1 MLHQVLYPEFHHRV
15 PVAQWLEHPS
25 QIMEG
30 HGFKSHLELG
40 NFFPSSMLSCLS
52 VIVRE
57 NRAGA
62 KDRGRPFTFIFSQYK
77 SYLKRLGMVAF
88 AEVDVRFSSRNH
100 HSIILG
106 PPAAKNNRDF
116 GQLCV
121 TVKHTSYD
129 S

>member
-1 MLHQVLYPEFHHRV
+1 MKIA
-15 PVAQWLEHPS
+15 PVT
-25 QIMEG
+25 
-30 HGFKSHLELG
+30 
-40 NFFPSSMLSCLS
+40 LS

-77 SYLKRLGMVAF
+77 RYQKRLGMVTF
-88 AEVDVRFSSRNH
+88 AEVEVRFSLRNH
-100 HSIILG
+100 YSIILG

-116 GQLCV
+116 RQLWV

>member
-1 MLHQVLYPEFHHRV
+1 M
-15 PVAQWLEHPS
+15 
-25 QIMEG
+25 
-30 HGFKSHLELG
+30 
-40 NFFPSSMLSCLS
+40 
-52 VIVRE
+52 RE

-62 KDRGRPFTFIFSQYK
+62 KDQGRPFTFIFSQYK

-106 PPAAKNNRDF
+106 PPAAKNNQDF

-129 S
+129 SEKLLYFFYDNDPFIS

>member
-1 MLHQVLYPEFHHRV
+1 MIGHSAFLVIHIELLICLTLQF
-15 PVAQWLEHPS
+15 
-25 QIMEG
+25 QII
-30 HGFKSHLELG
+30 LTI
-40 NFFPSSMLSCLS
+40 SSNDLS

-62 KDRGRPFTFIFSQYK
+62 KDRGRPFNFIFSQYK

-106 PPAAKNNRDF
+106 TPAAKNNRDL

>member
-1 MLHQVLYPEFHHRV
+1 MRQVNVKLLEIV
-15 PVAQWLEHPS
+15 PKL
-25 QIMEG
+25 QILLNKG
-30 HGFKSHLELG
+30 GKTFSYNSKRRR
-40 NFFPSSMLSCLS
+40 LS

-57 NRAGA
+57 NRAEA
-62 KDRGRPFTFIFSQYK
+62 KDQGRPFTFIFSQYK

>member
-1 MLHQVLYPEFHHRV
+1 MRNRSNDKLVVVTEKLN
-15 PVAQWLEHPS
+15 L
-25 QIMEG
+25 
-30 HGFKSHLELG
+30 
-40 NFFPSSMLSCLS
+40 FFSTSLLT

-57 NRAGA
+57 NRTGA
-62 KDRGRPFTFIFSQYK
+62 KVRGRPFTFIFSQNK

-88 AEVDVRFSSRNH
+88 AEVDVRFSPRNH

>member
-1 MLHQVLYPEFHHRV
+1 MNLLAFSVLSIQKKEDIRFLTPHWSV
-15 PVAQWLEHPS
+15 MNTEH
-25 QIMEG
+25 
-30 HGFKSHLELG
+30 
-40 NFFPSSMLSCLS
+40 LS

>member
-1 MLHQVLYPEFHHRV
+1 MNEFEVVSVFR
-15 PVAQWLEHPS
+15 
-25 QIMEG
+25 
-30 HGFKSHLELG
+30 
-40 NFFPSSMLSCLS
+40 SSRIIQLS

-62 KDRGRPFTFIFSQYK
+62 KDRGCPFTFIFSQSK
-77 SYLKRLGMVAF
+77 SYLKRLGIVAF
-88 AEVDVRFSSRNH
+88 AEIDVRFSSRNH

-121 TVKHTSYD
+121 TVKHTS
-129 S
+129 

>member
-1 MLHQVLYPEFHHRV
+1 MTQVLAGYTATGSDILYDQKTKMRIIL
-15 PVAQWLEHPS
+15 WSEHVLNL
-25 QIMEG
+25 
-30 HGFKSHLELG
+30 HLVV
-40 NFFPSSMLSCLS
+40 LS

-62 KDRGRPFTFIFSQYK
+62 KDRGRPFTFIFTQYK

>member
-1 MLHQVLYPEFHHRV
+1 MFGDFNILFVLRYFIHVTFRFL
-15 PVAQWLEHPS
+15 A
-25 QIMEG
+25 I
-30 HGFKSHLELG
+30 
-40 NFFPSSMLSCLS
+40 SSKHKRHLS
-52 VIVRE
+52 VIVGE

-62 KDRGRPFTFIFSQYK
+62 KDRGPSFTFIFSQYK
-77 SYLKRLGMVAF
+77 SYLKRLGIVAF

-129 S
+129 F

>member
-1 MLHQVLYPEFHHRV
+1 MENNKLKGEKRRRISRVHCFLFFNIVLV
-15 PVAQWLEHPS
+15 VT
-25 QIMEG
+25 
-30 HGFKSHLELG
+30 
-40 NFFPSSMLSCLS
+40 

-57 NRAGA
+57 NQAGA
-62 KDRGRPFTFIFSQYK
+62 KDRNRPFTFIFSQYK

-121 TVKHTSYD
+121 TVKQTSYD